1 MRTEITRIATIAFC
15 LTACLASVAWG
26 GRILA
31 QNPEPAGQE
40 PAADSGSAIESSP
53 AAKYFPDA
61 VLVNQ
66 DGQEMRFYSDLLQGK
81 VVVINTIF
89 TTCTGICPVMSKT
102 YARLQDFLGDRLGR
116 DVYLISISVD
126 PENDT
131 PKRLKAFG
139 DAFGAKKGWYLLT
152 GEKANVDLV
161 LHKLGHYVEQK
172 ESHTAIML
180 MGNEPTGLW
189 KKAFGLA
196 DSEEIAAILES
207 VLEDKLSA
215 AVTH

>member
-1 MRTEITRIATIAFC
+1 
-15 LTACLASVAWG
+15 LAETS
-26 GRILA
+26 
-31 QNPEPAGQE
+31 EPAGQE
-40 PAADSGSAIESSP
+40 PPTASGSSAESSP
-53 AAKYFPDA
+53 AAQYFPDT

-89 TTCTGICPVMSKT
+89 TTCTGICPVMSRT
-102 YARLQDFLGDRLGR
+102 YSRLQDHLGDRLGR
-116 DVYLISISVD
+116 DVHLISISVD

-131 PKRLKAFG
+131 PQRLKAFG

-152 GEKANVDLV
+152 GEKADVDLV
-161 LHKLGHYVEQK
+161 LYKLGHYVEEK

-196 DSEEIAAILES
+196 DSEELAAILDS
-207 VLEDKLSA
+207 VLEDQLSA
-215 AVTH
+215 AETH